1 MLFITSQRK
10 SHVHPPMFPKGFTPD
25 PEVLHQVRMKYCDNY
40 ASLLT
45 YLAHFH
51 LLDAAQLPE
60 VIIIDGL

>member
-1 MLFITSQRK
+1 
-10 SHVHPPMFPKGFTPD
+10 MFPKGFTPD